1 MNKHT
6 KVQIIEQDG
15 RPAFAVVP
23 YDEWQALIN
32 DQDNIPHE
40 VMGLIINNGLTPID
54 AWRQYKKIT
63 QTELGHK
70 MGGLSQSAI
79 SQLLKSEKPQ
89 KKTIDRAA
97 KALNINL
104 SQLDI

>member
-15 RPAFAVVP
+15 RPAFAVIP
-23 YDEWQALIN
+23 YDEWQARIN

-40 VMGLIINNGLTPID
+40 VMGYIINNGLTPID

-63 QTELGHK
+63 QKELGHK
-70 MGGLSQSAI
+70 MGGLSQSAT
-79 SQLLKSEKPQ
+79 SQLLKSERPQ
-89 KKTIDRAA
+89 KKTLERAA
-97 KALNINL
+97 KALNIGL
-104 SQLDI
+104 RQLDI